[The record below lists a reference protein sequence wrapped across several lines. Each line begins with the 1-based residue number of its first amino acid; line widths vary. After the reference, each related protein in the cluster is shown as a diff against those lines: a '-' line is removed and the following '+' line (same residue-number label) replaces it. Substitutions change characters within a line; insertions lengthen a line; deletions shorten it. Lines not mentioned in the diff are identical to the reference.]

1 MKNAN
6 IIPLII
12 LIGAF
17 TALPANAEMYKWKD
31 KNGEVHYTQTPPPAG
46 VESKD
51 IEDDIKLSTGK
62 LGDGN
67 KAKPPSKTKDNL
79 ADAEDAGKKSEDKH
93 RDFCTQQENTLKQM
107 TASSLIKWKDDK
119 GERYLTAE
127 EKATKI
133 KELKQNLESMCR
145 PEMFADGKNRNTSN
159 TEQASDARFNAS
171 DNDSVQAGNGGN
183 TKNNTDNTGTDNAT
197 TSNSD
202 TASASTTAPAAQ

>member
-6 IIPLII
+6 VIPLIL
-12 LIGAF
+12 LISTF

-31 KNGEVHYTQTPPPAG
+31 KSGEVHYTQTPPPAG
-46 VESKD
+46 VEGKD

-62 LGDGN
+62 LGNGN
-67 KAKPPSKTKDNL
+67 KKPPPSKSQDGL
-79 ADAEDAGKKSEDKH
+79 ADAENAGKKSEDKH

-159 TEQASDARFNAS
+159 TEQASDARFNGNN
-171 DNDSVQAGNGGN
+171 NDSVQAGNGSN
-183 TKNNTDNTGTDNAT
+183 INNNTNSTETDINT
-197 TSNSD
+197 TSTTD
-202 TASASTTAPAAQ
+202 ASTTAPAAQ